1 MNANNDELT
10 GRQKSGRA
18 RMQKLSLD
26 ERKELARKAARARWS
41 KEPKPGEDA
50 STSNEENAQI
60 VVNKTV
66 PVAMW
71 PGELAIGIA
80 CYVLDDGRR
89 IISRTGATDFLTEK
103 RGGGNLESY
112 TRVQAVA

>member
-1 MNANNDELT
+1 
-10 GRQKSGRA
+10 
-18 RMQKLSLD
+18 MQKLSLD
-26 ERKELARKAARARWS
+26 ERKDFARKGARARWS
-41 KEPKPGEDA
+41 KAAKPGEDA
-50 STSNEENAQI
+50 SSGEATNQQ
-60 VVNKTV
+60 VTTQQQL

-71 PGELAIGIA
+71 PGELAIGMA

-112 TRVQAVA
+112 TRVKAVNKDPNFSAAYSQ